1 MGRESCAAPRSQW
14 RAKRPTESR
23 NACGNPRDLPRAE
36 RPAQSRGVSREPGWQ
51 RGPRRPRLV
60 EKPVEGGEA
69 YRKEEG
75 GKSKNREHI
84 FLTLEGMSPWLMTV
98 IFLIVGRTCG
108 ISVTQKESR
117 ISVLEGASMTIDCTY
132 TATGYTYLFWYVQ
145 YPGDGL
151 QLLLKAITA
160 NEKGSYKGF
169 EARYD
174 RENTSFHLKKAAVL
188 ESDSAVYY
196 CAVSDTVAET
206 TGGAKHK
213 LRDSRGLAAEHLPFR
228 LLWFQHSLRCVP
240 SLTS

>member
-69 YRKEEG
+69 WRKEEG
-75 GKSKNREHI
+75 GKSEAGTNPLGGAAAPRTGQLQTNREHI

-174 RENTSFHLKKAAVL
+174 RENTSFHLNKAAVL

-213 LRDSRGLAAEHLPFR
+213 LRDSR
-228 LLWFQHSLRCVP
+228 
-240 SLTS
+240 